1 VKVPRDITLKEVNR
15 IFGPIVN
22 RNGSNYLHNKDPHFI
37 CKVKTLWIVHQKPYF
52 LASKFIPLCMLQ
64 RLMFEKVH
72 GKNMNWALYANWT
85 NNEHHW
91 CKARAEQI
99 EFLSDED
106 EGEASLEYKV

>member
-1 VKVPRDITLKEVNR
+1 
-15 IFGPIVN
+15 
-22 RNGSNYLHNKDPHFI
+22 
-37 CKVKTLWIVHQKPYF
+37 
-52 LASKFIPLCMLQ
+52 MLQ